1 MKLCIL
7 VWAEIIFFTVAGT
20 VVQFRFFTTTM
31 SVTHQHSAVAE
42 AAFTQSQ
49 DLAAIEGEPQQLEQ

>member
-1 MKLCIL
+1 M
-7 VWAEIIFFTVAGT
+7 
-20 VVQFRFFTTTM
+20 TTM
-31 SVTHQHSAVAE
+31 SVTHQRSAVAE